1 MPLDNLYP
9 NNNLVV
15 FGQGLSHGVPELLD
29 EVPDM
34 PGDGWDTLKRT
45 YLIQD
50 GERPLLQTAL
60 GHYFPRGTKDADLT
74 MWITDVTGRRYSQ
87 GVHVAQV
94 TYRGILS
101 ARGFKISTSAAVA
114 TQSGENIT
122 APDDDSSPGVPGS
135 GVVRSKLEVAE
146 NQVTCDVS
154 YISLGMGPR
163 THLTGR
169 NETPP
174 SAPTPPTSW
183 WSWLADPTYHYPHGW
198 VLMASDGEG
207 LPGVDHADICLITD
221 RYQYIHEISP

>member
-15 FGQGLSHGVPELLD
+15 FGQGLSHGAPELLD

-50 GERPLLQTAL
+50 GSRPLLSTAL
-60 GHYFPRGTKDADLT
+60 AHYFPRGTKDPDYS

-94 TYRGILS
+94 TYRGIFT
-101 ARGFKISTSAAVA
+101 ARGYKISTSAAVV
-114 TQSGENIT
+114 TQSAEYVNTPGADIT
-122 APDDDSSPGVPGS
+122 PGVPGP
-135 GVVRSKLEVAE
+135 GVLRNKVEVAE

-154 YISLGMGPR
+154 YISLGVGPR

-169 NETPP
+169 SVMPP
-174 SAPTPPTSW
+174 SIPTAPTSW
-183 WSWLADPTYHYPHGW
+183 WAWLADPTYHWPNGW
-198 VLMASDGEG
+198 VLMAADAEG
-207 LPGVDHADICLITD
+207 LPGVAHDVVCLITD
-221 RYQYIHEISP
+221 RYQFIHELSP